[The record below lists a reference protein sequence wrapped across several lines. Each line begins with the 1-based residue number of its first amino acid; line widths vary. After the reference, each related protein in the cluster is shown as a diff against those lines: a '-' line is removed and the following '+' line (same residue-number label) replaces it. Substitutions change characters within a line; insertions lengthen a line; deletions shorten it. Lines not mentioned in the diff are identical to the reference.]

1 MSYEYLN
8 NTAMFVCCRAS
19 PRLDVQEEAKLA
31 LSRGAGTVF
40 AVAILLLRS
49 EAFVFFWFLETFA
62 TEPLRAFRS
71 LQCGMSDLNFRVGR
85 VLVAAP
91 HTVVCKKTSHGALP
105 LWTFRPS
112 GLRV

>member
-1 MSYEYLN
+1 MG
-8 NTAMFVCCRAS
+8 MCVCGRAS

-40 AVAILLLRS
+40 EVAILLLRS

-71 LQCGMSDLNFRVGR
+71 LQCGQSRTGAR
-85 VLVAAP
+85 RSP